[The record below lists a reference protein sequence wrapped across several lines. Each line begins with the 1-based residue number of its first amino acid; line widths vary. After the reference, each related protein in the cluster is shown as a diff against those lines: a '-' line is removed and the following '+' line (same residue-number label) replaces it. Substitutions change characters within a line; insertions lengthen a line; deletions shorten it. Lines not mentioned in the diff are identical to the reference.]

1 LNWSDSEGKNSKC
14 VKSTASLLTWLA
26 KESTSAPSL
35 AKCHLLLFTLSGP
48 QPPYVAVDLQVS
60 ALARALRPSFP

>member
-1 LNWSDSEGKNSKC
+1 MIARFWPCSSAADRAGLNWSDSEGKNSKC

-35 AKCHLLLFTLSGP
+35 AKCHLLL
-48 QPPYVAVDLQVS
+48 
-60 ALARALRPSFP
+60 